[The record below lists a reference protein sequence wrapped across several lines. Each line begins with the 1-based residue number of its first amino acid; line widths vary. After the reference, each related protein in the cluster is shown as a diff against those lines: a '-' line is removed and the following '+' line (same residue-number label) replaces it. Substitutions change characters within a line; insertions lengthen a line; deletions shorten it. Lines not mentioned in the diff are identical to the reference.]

1 MTFSFDMANRW
12 WRLRSARERGL
23 LLLLAAIGLALI
35 AWYGVASP
43 LRRVAQQSEIH
54 RANAARLLREVET
67 ARATMGALVIPSD
80 AALEDVLMLSAAEAG
95 FTLETHR
102 AESAREVAVS
112 GHATDPAAL
121 FGWIEIL
128 RKNHALVV
136 ANLTV
141 AREQNGELSVEA
153 ILMRQAS

>member
-1 MTFSFDMANRW
+1 MTLSFDMANQW

-43 LRRVAQQSEIH
+43 LRHVAQQSELH
-54 RANAARLLREVET
+54 RVNAARLLREVET
-67 ARATMGALVIPSD
+67 ARATVGALVIPSG
-80 AALEDVLMLSAAEAG
+80 AALEDVLMLSAAETG
-95 FTLETHR
+95 FALETHR
-102 AESAREVAVS
+102 EENAREVAVS
-112 GHATDPAAL
+112 GHAADPAAL
-121 FGWIEIL
+121 FGWIEML
-128 RKNHALVV
+128 RKNHGLVV

>member
-1 MTFSFDMANRW
+1 MTLSFDMTNRW
-12 WRLRSARERGL
+12 WRLRSARERSL

-43 LRRVAQQSEIH
+43 LRRVAQQSELH
-54 RANAARLLREVET
+54 RADAARLLREVET
-67 ARATMGALVIPSD
+67 ARATTGALVIPSD
-80 AALEDVLMLSAAEAG
+80 AALEDVLTLSAAETG
-95 FTLETHR
+95 FALETHR
-102 AESAREVAVS
+102 EENAREVAVS

-121 FGWIEIL
+121 FGWIEML
-128 RKNHALVV
+128 RKNHGLVV